1 MLLYSCICT
10 PTEYLYSTSNSVAG
24 TEVSLVV
31 SVSVMPKH
39 SSPKRPPRKRPYAVY
54 KGQELERHAK
64 PDVCRKQLE
73 EAFCRK
79 IRTLPPGEMG
89 LLIVLPA
96 DKRGPP
102 RIFHHNLTK
111 RQAVAA
117 IKALSD
123 SLPDQNAQER
133 LDSWVETAQ
142 SSKGQEPSKRSQK
155 RREFLLYLL
164 SDLLAS
170 TATIHATN
178 SD

>member
-1 MLLYSCICT
+1 
-10 PTEYLYSTSNSVAG
+10 
-24 TEVSLVV
+24 
-31 SVSVMPKH
+31 MPQH
-39 SSPKRPPRKRPYAVY
+39 SSPKHPSRKRPYAVY
-54 KGQELERHAK
+54 NGQELEKHAK

-73 EAFCRK
+73 QAFCKK

-89 LLIVLPA
+89 LFMVLPA

-133 LDSWVETAQ
+133 LDSWCEKAQ
-142 SSKGQEPSKRSQK
+142 SSKGQKPSKRSQ
-155 RREFLLYLL
+155 RRSEYLLFLL
-164 SDLLAS
+164 SDLLAG